1 MIVPSIDL
9 VRGEAVQLVGGERH
23 ALTAGDPRP
32 LAARFGRVGEVAVVD
47 LDAARG
53 EGNNSAIV
61 EALCR
66 LAPCRVG
73 GGIRS
78 AAAARRWLARGA
90 SRVVVGTAAD
100 PDVLAD
106 IPPESAIV
114 ALDARHGEVVVEG
127 WRRRTGRAVEERM
140 RELAGLTSEFVVT
153 FVEREGRLAG
163 VDLERVAA
171 LRDAAAPARLTVA
184 GGIRSAAD
192 IAALD
197 RLGVD
202 AQVGMALYTDRIGL
216 TEGFAAPLVADRA
229 DGLWPT
235 VVTDELGIAL
245 GLAWSSPASLEQAI
259 ESGHGVYHSRAR
271 GLWVKGSISGAT
283 QELLRVEADCDRDAL
298 RFTVR
303 QRGPG
308 FCHRNTAT
316 CWGGARGLQRL
327 EATIHDRL
335 VSDGRTDDIARS
347 GHSRP
352 ETAGVPAGRTTADTQ
367 VGRFRRDAAPSS
379 SYTALL
385 GRSPAL
391 LATKLR
397 AEADELA
404 RAGDRESVRWE
415 AADLLYFTLVAMGRA
430 GVSLAEVAGELDRRA
445 ALGGSREDRS

>member
-9 VRGEAVQLVGGERH
+9 LRGEAVQLVGGEEKV
-23 ALTAGDPRP
+23 LTAGDPRP

-53 EGNNSAIV
+53 EGDNGATV

-90 SRVVVGTAAD
+90 RRVVLGTAAE
-100 PDVLAD
+100 PDVLAG
-106 IPPESAIV
+106 IPPESVIV

-127 WRRRTGRAVEERM
+127 WRRRTGRTVEDRM
-140 RELAGLTSEFVVT
+140 HELAGLAGEFLVT

-163 VDLERVAA
+163 IDLNRVAA
-171 LRDAAAPARLTVA
+171 LRDAGAPARLTVA

-202 AQVGMALYTDRIGL
+202 AQVGMALYTGRIGL
-216 TEGFAAPLVADRA
+216 TEASAAPLVSDRE

-235 VVTDELGIAL
+235 VVTDELGTAL
-245 GLAWSSPASLEQAI
+245 GLAWSSRASLEQAI
-259 ESGHGVYHSRAR
+259 ESGRGVYHSRTR
-271 GLWVKGSISGAT
+271 GLWIKGSTSGAT

-303 QRGPG
+303 QHGPG
-308 FCHRNTAT
+308 FCHRDTTT
-316 CWGGARGLQRL
+316 CWGDTLGLQRL
-327 EATIHDRL
+327 EATIRDRL
-335 VSDGRTDDIARS
+335 RRGDPS
-347 GHSRP
+347 
-352 ETAGVPAGRTTADTQ
+352 ETP
-367 VGRFRRDAAPSS
+367 P
-379 SYTALL
+379 SYTAQL
-385 GRSPAL
+385 GHAPDL

-397 AEADELA
+397 EEADELA
-404 RAGDRESVRWE
+404 RAEDRESVRWE
-415 AADLLYFTLVAMGRA
+415 AADLLYFTLVAMGRT

-445 ALGGSREDRS
+445 ALGSSREKRR